1 MAGPQILNRQGENM
15 KIHCTR
21 YVMLAAALVYMSGC
35 APIVSSAM
43 NVSVDEQEVR
53 TKTAKYFGA
62 PEDEIEITNYD
73 KQLLATGYQ
82 TTYQGELFNCRV
94 YYGSVDCARPGD
106 SW

>member
-1 MAGPQILNRQGENM
+1 MLNKIVLFGALGAILVNAG
-15 KIHCTR
+15 
-21 YVMLAAALVYMSGC
+21 GC

-43 NVSVDEQEVR
+43 NASVNEQEVR
-53 TKTAKYFGA
+53 TKTAQYFGA
-62 PEDEIEITNYD
+62 SEDEITITSYD

-82 TTYQGELFNCRV
+82 TTYQGELFNCRL